1 MGFKVVW
8 HGLNNESVAKS
19 ISQSIM
25 EFRVE
30 KTCKALLSLGIQN
43 DVVLSLIKNQID
55 TFSNSLSKK

>member
-1 MGFKVVW
+1 MGFKVIW

-30 KTCKALLSLGIQN
+30 KTCKALVNLGIQS
-43 DVVLSLIKNQID
+43 DVVLSVIKDQID
-55 TFSNSLSKK
+55 TSGDSHSKK